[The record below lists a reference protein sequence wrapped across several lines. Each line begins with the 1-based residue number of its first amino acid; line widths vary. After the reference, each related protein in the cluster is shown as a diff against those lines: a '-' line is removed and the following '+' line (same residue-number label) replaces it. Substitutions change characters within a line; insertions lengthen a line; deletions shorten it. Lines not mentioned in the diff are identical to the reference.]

1 MRGIA
6 CLDHFSQVHE
16 GDANYEFELMDGEE
30 DREEDGEEDG
40 GGRKRQVVRGVGLLE
55 FGGVLVG
62 K

>member
-1 MRGIA
+1 M
-6 CLDHFSQVHE
+6 HE
-16 GDANYEFELMDGEE
+16 GDANYEFELMDG
-30 DREEDGEEDG
+30 EEDGEEDG

>member
-16 GDANYEFELMDGEE
+16 GDANYEFELMDG
-30 DREEDGEEDG
+30 EEDGEEDG